1 MLPQFLIALSSR
13 LKQHNFNSSDDE
25 DVGVGDKGLVKPVAE
40 QQRAPSSLD
49 IAKLT
54 DKDVTRGH
62 SRFGRGQIA
71 C

>member
-13 LKQHNFNSSDDE
+13 LKQHNFNSSDGE
-25 DVGVGDKGLVKPVAE
+25 DVGVGGKGLLKPVAG
-40 QQRAPSSLD
+40 QQRAQSSLD
-49 IAKLT
+49 IATLT